1 MTWGVGGQAP
11 PFRPTDPDPGGPRGP
26 RMAPPCR
33 LRELGRVF
41 QAPGLPEGP
50 SSRPHAPHP
59 APLAGAWMGSG
70 PDPWDTAFLGQ
81 LFGKKKKK
89 SSPTLCGE
97 IYPRAVCWGS
107 WALQARGLLGRK
119 QGRGFQAT
127 GGSRTPLQG
136 SSAKIKRELA
146 AEGSGGRE
154 GG

>member
-59 APLAGAWMGSG
+59 RTSGGRLDGVGARSMGHSILG
-70 PDPWDTAFLGQ
+70 PTFW
-81 LFGKKKKK
+81 KKKKK
-89 SSPTLCGE
+89 IISDSL
-97 IYPRAVCWGS
+97 WGDLPQS
-107 WALQARGLLGRK
+107 RLLGVV
-119 QGRGFQAT
+119 GFA
-127 GGSRTPLQG
+127 
-136 SSAKIKRELA
+136 
-146 AEGSGGRE
+146 GSGAPRKEAGERLP
-154 GG
+154 GYRWV

>member
-89 SSPTLCGE
+89 IISDSL
-97 IYPRAVCWGS
+97 WGDLPQS
-107 WALQARGLLGRK
+107 RLLGVV
-119 QGRGFQAT
+119 GFA
-127 GGSRTPLQG
+127 
-136 SSAKIKRELA
+136 
-146 AEGSGGRE
+146 GSGAPRKEAGERLP
-154 GG
+154 GYRWV

>member
-59 APLAGAWMGSG
+59 APLAGAWMGRGRIHGTQHS
-70 PDPWDTAFLGQ
+70 WANFL
-81 LFGKKKKK
+81 GKKKKNHLRL
-89 SSPTLCGE
+89 SVGRFTPEPSVG
-97 IYPRAVCWGS
+97 G
-107 WALQARGLLGRK
+107 RGLCRL
-119 QGRGFQAT
+119 
-127 GGSRTPLQG
+127 GGS
-136 SSAKIKRELA
+136 
-146 AEGSGGRE
+146 
-154 GG
+154 

>member
-59 APLAGAWMGSG
+59 RTSGGRLDGVGAGSMGHSILG
-70 PDPWDTAFLGQ
+70 PTFWG
-81 LFGKKKKK
+81 KKKK

-97 IYPRAVCWGS
+97 IYPRAICWGS
-107 WALQARGLLGRK
+107 WSLQARGLLGRK

>member
-1 MTWGVGGQAP
+1 MGCRWAGPSISPHGPGPRRTQGAAHGASLQVAGAGACFPGAGVARGPLLPPSCPPPRTSGGRLDGVGAGSMGHSILG
-11 PFRPTDPDPGGPRGP
+11 PTFW
-26 RMAPPCR
+26 
-33 LRELGRVF
+33 E
-41 QAPGLPEGP
+41 
-50 SSRPHAPHP
+50 
-59 APLAGAWMGSG
+59 
-70 PDPWDTAFLGQ
+70 
-81 LFGKKKKK
+81 KKKK